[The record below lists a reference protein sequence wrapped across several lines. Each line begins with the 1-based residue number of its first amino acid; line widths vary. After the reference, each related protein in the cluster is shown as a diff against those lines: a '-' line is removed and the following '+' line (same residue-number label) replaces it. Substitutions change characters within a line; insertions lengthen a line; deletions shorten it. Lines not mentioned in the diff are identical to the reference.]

1 MLSTWYDSQELRCLS
16 SSTLPSATC
25 HAQDIRLLRGV
36 LHLLPAVR
44 IWFHLYSAT
53 TSKLFYFSR
62 SPLENHMVI
71 QTCCFTF
78 PRDICPVFLL
88 LPSSSII
95 QLFSFRIMSNKS
107 KFFKYHM
114 SFKHWNTLPPLSKNH
129 MSSPNWGK
137 SWNSAGCFFLNNY
150 QTKPSDKISF
160 LNTYFHW
167 REKFCSDKIIYSP
180 SVDLSDK
187 SANAGISHTGS
198 EHSPRTIPGQ

>member
-1 MLSTWYDSQELRCLS
+1 MLSTLYDSQELRCLS

-25 HAQDIRLLRGV
+25 RAQDIRLLRSV

-44 IWFHLYSAT
+44 IRFHLYSAT

-107 KFFKYHM
+107 KFFKQHM
-114 SFKHWNTLPPLSKNH
+114 SFKTLECSTTPFK
-129 MSSPNWGK
+129 K
-137 SWNSAGCFFLNNY
+137 SYELTELRKIMKFSGVFFP
-150 QTKPSDKISF
+150 QK
-160 LNTYFHW
+160 
-167 REKFCSDKIIYSP
+167 
-180 SVDLSDK
+180 LSD
-187 SANAGISHTGS
+187 
-198 EHSPRTIPGQ
+198 